1 MILDQKLCPFVLF
14 NSFALMGTSNL
25 LFFLFSLLGLCA
37 LSAAKVVLIGNN
49 ITLSFDDIE
58 ANFAPTIKGS
68 GECGFLYLA
77 EPLDACSDLTN
88 PAPQLPNASLPFVLM
103 IRGGCS
109 FEEKVRRA
117 QAAGYKA
124 AIVYDDEDSGVLV
137 AKRIMKSSSLFYLVV
152 TYFLH

>member
-1 MILDQKLCPFVLF
+1 MIFNQKLCPFVLF
-14 NSFALMGTSNL
+14 KSFALMGTSNL
-25 LFFLFSLLGLCA
+25 LLFLFSLLGLCA

-58 ANFAPTIKGS
+58 ANF
-68 GECGFLYLA
+68 
-77 EPLDACSDLTN
+77 EPLDACTDLSN
-88 PAPQLPNASLPFVLM
+88 KAPQLPNASLPFVLM

-124 AIVYDDEDSGVLV
+124 AIVYDNEDSGVLV
-137 AKRIMKSSSLFYLVV
+137 AKGKGLKLLVFV
-152 TYFLH
+152 NFMV